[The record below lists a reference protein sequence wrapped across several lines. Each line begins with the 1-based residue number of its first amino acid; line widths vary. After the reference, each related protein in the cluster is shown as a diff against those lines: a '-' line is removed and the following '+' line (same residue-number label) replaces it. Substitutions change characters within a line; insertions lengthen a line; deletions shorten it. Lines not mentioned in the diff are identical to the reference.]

1 MKHGFIG
8 FGNLAK
14 AVYLGLK
21 DEADIKFYYYAR
33 SKKDVDIKFCSTLEE
48 LVLNVDFIWLTVKPQ
63 DLSVVLEDL
72 KKLNISGK
80 TILSPVAGRSVDFIE
95 KHLGENQLIIRIM
108 PNLAMAYKSSV
119 TAFFSNHPEEKNGEI
134 VYDLLGKLGK
144 VVKLDESAFDL
155 FTSVFG
161 SGPAFILAF
170 IQIFKNKLKDFNLPG
185 TLPDELLLELTRGTT
200 LYFMENQKN
209 YSIEELINNITSKGG
224 TTQAG
229 LEYFRNHEIGK
240 HFEEVLNAAR
250 NRSVE
255 LSKSGS

>member
-1 MKHGFIG
+1 
-8 FGNLAK
+8 
-14 AVYLGLK
+14 
-21 DEADIKFYYYAR
+21 
-33 SKKDVDIKFCSTLEE
+33 
-48 LVLNVDFIWLTVKPQ
+48 
-63 DLSVVLEDL
+63 
-72 KKLNISGK
+72 
-80 TILSPVAGRSVDFIE
+80 
-95 KHLGENQLIIRIM
+95 M

-119 TAFFSNHPEEKNGEI
+119 TAFFSNHPEIENGEK

-144 VVKLDESAFDL
+144 VVKLEESAFDL

-170 IQIFKNKLKDFNLPG
+170 IQIFKNKLKEFNLPG

-200 LYFMENQKN
+200 LYFMENQKD

-229 LEYFRNHEIGK
+229 LEYFRNQEIGK

-255 LSKSGS
+255 LSKNQT